1 LRLSAKS
8 LPMPDGLK
16 LCEKSLRDELLQRQ
30 DLVSV
35 ILFAYVK
42 PRSANEVPC
51 HVTLIRDTTQR
62 PAQNRRVGRA
72 RAAPSHTLRAVARA
86 PAFGSQPLGRGPS
99 APQPR
104 PPLTSG
110 VRCPWAAFCWCAVRP
125 LFTYGKANAGQSG
138 AFLDLSVRKRAARV
152 TCCKRKPERWWQRR
166 TTPLQGGV
174 LQGGHAACI
183 LVEPVEKPTDNGSAS
198 LLCCR
203 VADAD
208 SSETISPALAPA
220 HFPTPLRAPGARGCF
235 DVNPG
240 PVAEGGTGRRKQDH
254 NPRLRGSTKGTEVA
268 RGCPHR
274 VEPHAERLRVADQ
287 AFRGPKNGCPLECR
301 CCVLIWTLGPIDS
314 QSHLWWRRDDRIG
327 WPSQPRSRCRPH
339 LVSGARGCAARC
351 LVAGSAATVRK
362 ILVGATSRSA

>member
-1 LRLSAKS
+1 
-8 LPMPDGLK
+8 
-16 LCEKSLRDELLQRQ
+16 
-30 DLVSV
+30 
-35 ILFAYVK
+35 LFAYVK

-183 LVEPVEKPTDNGSAS
+183 LVEPVEKPTDNGLAS

-220 HFPTPLRAPGARGCF
+220 HFPHTPPCAWGPRLLRRKSPVPLLRA
-235 DVNPG
+235 G
-240 PVAEGGTGRRKQDH
+240 PVCRKQDP
-254 NPRLRGSTKGTEVA
+254 NPPTKGLYEGDRGHARMSSPRRTA
-268 RGCPHR
+268 RGAITRGRSGIPW
-274 VEPHAERLRVADQ
+274 AETWPSIGML
-287 AFRGPKNGCPLECR
+287 LECLNPDIR
-301 CCVLIWTLGPIDS
+301 A
-314 QSHLWWRRDDRIG
+314 DRFAVE
-327 WPSQPRSRCRPH
+327 S
-339 LVSGARGCAARC
+339 
-351 LVAGSAATVRK
+351 
-362 ILVGATSRSA
+362 